1 VFGKK
6 KQKKKKEPDYSN
18 QTVLP
23 GNLVEHIQ
31 ARNGLTLEEQIK
43 LLESLSRINPSIT
56 VTRQKLVK
64 GKKFPKAVGK
74 IPIDEA
80 VEYTK
85 KRAEARNEKNQ
96 KIEEMTGLQLHDVL
110 DRVELNDEVY
120 PKRLTPTDMARY
132 LHAGKEQLE
141 ALDREREKSVKV
153 FSPREE
159 AVLDAIT
166 VIKKLETSRVA
177 QRIAERQR
185 AAVVGKTLEE
195 LESEHAEWLRKLKGE
210 PEPET
215 PEQIEERLKNEEEQK
230 MAEETAAAEEAE
242 RMLEGFGK
250 DIHTL
255 VDEAGTLVTENPDA
269 AAAVLKQWIGNVVVN
284 SE

>member
-1 VFGKK
+1 MFGKK